1 MIIPLYPTGRIVM
14 CLGGSE
20 VWNWWVMNSL
30 HTELLSELNWLI
42 YAIIFFIITNHLN
55 LWPESCCTS
64 LFFTMLYL
72 PWHLPSRNTD
82 LLEGFP
88 LHILKYPFPNPLSLL
103 PNAHQTSNT
112 DITSS
117 QEFSR
122 NYFSLFAPTPII
134 SCACEYPCTFQV
146 VLWLS
151 IYSPVLSTGLWGLLK
166 GRNCPSWLQWAP
178 ILNHMPHVF
187 RTK

>member
-1 MIIPLYPTGRIVM
+1 MIISLYPTGRIVM

-20 VWNWWVMNSL
+20 VWNWWVMSSL
-30 HTELLSELNWLI
+30 HHRIVVRIKLDYICYYFFYHHKSLKLMTRVLLHQPLFHNALLALTFTI
-42 YAIIFFIITNHLN
+42 QKY
-55 LWPESCCTS
+55 WPAWSFS
-64 LFFTMLYL
+64 
-72 PWHLPSRNTD
+72 
-82 LLEGFP
+82 
-88 LHILKYPFPNPLSLL
+88 LHILKYPFPNPLFLL
-103 PNAHQTSNT
+103 PSAHQTSNT

-134 SCACEYPCTFQV
+134 PCACEYPCTFQV

-151 IYSPVLSTGLWGLLK
+151 IYSPVLSTGLWDLLK
-166 GRNCPSWLQWAP
+166 GRNCPSWLQWVP